1 MPASRSMALPER
13 LNSRSNTARAD
24 VVQVVAGATGVQIA
38 GTLIITSFVLPA
50 AIKRSL
56 CTLGTPGETLPSS
69 AMIEK
74 PLILEVVVPTACEVS
89 DPTIEGT
96 CMREPAFTNRTKTFP
111 PGVSPVAGL
120 TANNEDAALVRL
132 NATP

>member
-13 LNSRSNTARAD
+13 LNSRSNTAS
-24 VVQVVAGATGVQIA
+24 AGAVA
-38 GTLIITSFVLPA
+38 LVGTLIITSFVLPA

-56 CTLGTPGETLPSS
+56 CTLGTPGKTLPSS
-69 AMIEK
+69 ATIEK
-74 PLILEVVVPTACEVS
+74 PLILELVVPTGCVVS

-111 PGVSPVAGL
+111 VPGVSPVAGL
-120 TANNEDAALVRL
+120 TANNGDGGLVLL
-132 NATP
+132 NATPIQGAYRGM